1 MRIRG
6 LRCLR
11 NPAFDP
17 AFAQTI
23 VDPDRTLLDAPSE
36 QVYL

>member
-6 LRCLR
+6 LREGR
-11 NPAFDP
+11 VGGVDP
-17 AFAQTI
+17 PFAQTI

-36 QVYL
+36 HV